1 MLDGR
6 TVLVVETQFIVALS
20 IQTMLETFGATVVL
34 AGSARDP
41 RAQAALSSDVALAI
55 MELEV
60 EESDLVDLARTLAGR
75 GIPVI
80 GMSADSRLEHGMPG
94 LPGTPIL
101 MKPIPDEDLEAA
113 IVAAVAQNE

>member
-20 IQTMLETFGATVVL
+20 IQTMLESFGATVVL
-34 AGSARDP
+34 AGSARDA
-41 RAQAALSSDVALAI
+41 RAQAAITSGVTLAI
-55 MELEV
+55 MELETDT
-60 EESDLVDLARTLAGR
+60 DLVGLAMTLAGR
-75 GIPVI
+75 GVPVI
-80 GMSADSRLEHGMPG
+80 GMSADSRLERGMPG

-113 IVAAVAQNE
+113 IIATVTQNE